1 MSRRHRNLSEDEQAA
16 PSDAACSV
24 CRSCAPEFVT
34 IPLADY
40 IRLNDESR
48 QLAEWHLN
56 NRQLIKPSRSLITR
70 DPEVAVFLANGFGLK
85 SVARLL
91 KECKKKFG
99 AARTPSQNSA
109 YRYWESIRINERSKR
124 NKIVAK

>member
-1 MSRRHRNLSEDEQAA
+1 MSRRRRNDIEDAAAA
-16 PSDAACSV
+16 PSGAACRV

-40 IRLNDESR
+40 IRLTDESR

-70 DPEVAVFLANGFGLK
+70 DPEVAVFLASGLGLK
-85 SVARLL
+85 SVASLL
-91 KECKKKFG
+91 KECKKRFG
-99 AARTPSQNSA
+99 AARTPSRTAA
-109 YRYWESIRINERSKR
+109 YRYWETLRIKQRSERG
-124 NKIVAK
+124 KIVAK

>member
-1 MSRRHRNLSEDEQAA
+1 MSRRRRNVIEETAA
-16 PSDAACSV
+16 PNGAACPV
-24 CRSCAPEFVT
+24 CRACAPEFVT
-34 IPLADY
+34 IPVAEY
-40 IRLNDESR
+40 IRLTDESR

-91 KECKKKFG
+91 KECKKNFG
-99 AARTPSQNSA
+99 AARTPSATSA
-109 YRYWESIRINERSKR
+109 YRYWEALRINKR
-124 NKIVAK
+124 ALK